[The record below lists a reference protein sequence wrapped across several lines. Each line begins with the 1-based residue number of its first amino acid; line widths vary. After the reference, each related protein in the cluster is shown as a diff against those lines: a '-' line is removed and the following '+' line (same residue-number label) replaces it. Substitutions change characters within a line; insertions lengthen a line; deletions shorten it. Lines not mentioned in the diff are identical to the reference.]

1 MNEPHHKQHELGP
14 EPAPIDVAM
23 GHEVSDV
30 SIRGLVTFLVGLVV
44 SLAVVVLAVAFMFE
58 LLVWRAK
65 EADPPASPLTGL
77 RETDP
82 PAPHLQ
88 QSPAFDMRVMR
99 DEQIATLKQTRWIDR
114 DAKVVQIP
122 IERAMQLIA
131 ERGFPDW
138 PSAEVKPAPEN
149 AAEKKPR
156 ADDVPGTGKNPDAE
170 TRDPAVE
177 KQPSD
182 VTPQKNDPP
191 QPAAEGQK

>member
-1 MNEPHHKQHELGP
+1 MNEPHHQQHELGP

-44 SLAVVVLAVAFMFE
+44 SLAVVVLAVAFMFV
-58 LLVWRAK
+58 LLVRRAK
-65 EADPPASPLTGL
+65 EADPPESPLAKL
-77 RETDP
+77 READP
-82 PAPHLQ
+82 PAPNLQ

-99 DEQIATLKQTRWIDR
+99 AEQSAALNETRWIDR
-114 DAKVVQIP
+114 EANVVQMP
-122 IERAMQLIA
+122 IERAMRLIA

-138 PSAEVKPAPEN
+138 PAAEAKPSPDN

-156 ADDVPGTGKNPDAE
+156 GDDVPGTGKNPDAK
-170 TRDPAVE
+170 TRDPAAE

-182 VTPQKNDPP
+182 VTPQKDN
-191 QPAAEGQK
+191 QAQTAAEDKL